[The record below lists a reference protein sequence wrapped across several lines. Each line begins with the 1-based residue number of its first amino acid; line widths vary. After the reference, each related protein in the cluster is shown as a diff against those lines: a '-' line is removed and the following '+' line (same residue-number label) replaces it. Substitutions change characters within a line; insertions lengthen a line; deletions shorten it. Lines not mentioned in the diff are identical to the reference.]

1 MARLNCLCCE
11 IHPTRLGDG
20 GTFFGMLDEPA
31 AKKWRA
37 LIGQRKQEVE
47 DLEATLAGIDSLDF
61 APFLTMKKGDGAAV
75 ADEITKLF
83 RRAAPGVY
91 RYYYFLGLLRAW
103 EKESVHPSI
112 AALRAAIADDEAYM

>member
-1 MARLNCLCCE
+1 
-11 IHPTRLGDG
+11 
-20 GTFFGMLDEPA
+20 MLDEPA
-31 AKKWRA
+31 AKTWRA

-47 DLEATLAGIDSLDF
+47 DLAATLARIDSLDF
-61 APFLTMKKGDGAAV
+61 APFLTMKKGDGAV

-83 RRAAPGVY
+83 RRAAPDVY